1 LSRKENVKEKLLDE
15 DGACNYQEV
24 IDAGLKI
31 PEDFISEMSEA
42 FTVFDKDKS
51 GYISSKELGS
61 LMRAL
66 GKNPTEQELYIIM
79 AEVDL
84 DHNGKLDLKEFI
96 MLMHNMMENKDNDN
110 MEEIQMAFRAFDTDG
125 DGKVSKDELRLSMMS
140 LGQRFKEEQIDDII
154 NKYDKDGDG
163 CLQFEEFVNMFT
175 TDIYKL

>member
-110 MEEIQMAFRAFDTDG
+110 MEEIQMAFRSDLA
-125 DGKVSKDELRLSMMS
+125 LMYMPM
-140 LGQRFKEEQIDDII
+140 
-154 NKYDKDGDG
+154 N
-163 CLQFEEFVNMFT
+163 
-175 TDIYKL
+175 TDISEHLTQMVMGKYPKMSYGFQ